1 MFGHGGG
8 YVSGSVKLYS
18 HFLQWLADETG
29 ATVFGPQYRL
39 APRRM
44 WPGQFDEIMES
55 IVYVYDN
62 AEELG
67 INKDK
72 IIIAGDGTGA
82 TSTYAAALQLAS
94 NGRKVGEEYQRN
106 FLKLSLP
113 SLKIDSKV
121 DKTQN
126 WDKNF
131 EKL

>member
-1 MFGHGGG
+1 M
-8 YVSGSVKLYS
+8 SGSVKLYS

-29 ATVFGPQYRL
+29 ATVFGPQYRF

-55 IVYVYDN
+55 IVYIYDN

-82 TSTYAAALQLAS
+82 TATYSAALQLAS
-94 NGRKVGEEYQRN
+94 NGRKVGDEYQRN
-106 FLKLSLP
+106 FFTNVSLIP
-113 SLKIDSKV
+113 LITRYNISV
-121 DKTQN
+121 
-126 WDKNF
+126 
-131 EKL
+131 

>member
-1 MFGHGGG
+1 
-8 YVSGSVKLYS
+8 
-18 HFLQWLADETG
+18 
-29 ATVFGPQYRL
+29 
-39 APRRM
+39 M

-106 FLKLSLP
+106 LSKLSLL
-113 SLKIDSKV
+113 SKKSTHKLMKLKIGTKILKNNKNCNLWSGPSPTTNTMHQFRF
-121 DKTQN
+121 TQLSEIQSF
-126 WDKNF
+126 DL
-131 EKL
+131 EKG